1 MGRVQATRMIFN
13 DRPLLGQMAIAT
25 VLVGGAAALS
35 SAGIAVPVS
44 QVDYAKG
51 RDQRAPSA
59 TTPAPG
65 LAGMA
70 APASLPAR
78 AGSVT
83 LAAISAPRINAPASR
98 PVLNLAESAAPMSRP
113 VLDLAESVAPMSRP
127 ILDLAEFAAPLPWV
141 DAAFSPLPALVSAA
155 PVAGLAQPAPLAAP
169 VTELVVPPL
178 PIATPVAAPASLAAS
193 AALAIPAA
201 VPREDQAG
209 STPAAVPFRLVN
221 PPELRGFDLGRM
233 SALPKSVPA
242 GFAKAPA
249 KSPVSGKVE
258 GLGKKDT
265 VVGDAVFHQVS
276 VTVAGSD
283 AKAIDVRIGAD
294 LKPSIKVG
302 DLLGLVSD
310 RMDPDSA
317 VRFAA
322 ASSAGDYV
330 SLATLRAAG
339 FDVTYNAGADRISI
353 SLAE

>member
-44 QVDYAKG
+44 QIDYAKG

-59 TTPAPG
+59 TTFSPSI
-65 LAGMA
+65 AGVA
-70 APASLPAR
+70 APARLPAR
-78 AGSVT
+78 AGSAT
-83 LAAISAPRINAPASR
+83 RAAISAPRNNTPASR
-98 PVLNLAESAAPMSRP
+98 PVLDLAEFAAPMSRP
-113 VLDLAESVAPMSRP
+113 VLDLAEY
-127 ILDLAEFAAPLPWV
+127 AAPLPRV
-141 DAAFSPLPALVSAA
+141 DAAFSPLPAPASAA

-201 VPREDQAG
+201 VPREEQAG
-209 STPAAVPFRLVN
+209 SPPAAVPFRLVN

-249 KSPVSGKVE
+249 KSPISGKVE

-330 SLATLRAAG
+330 SLATLRGAG

-353 SLAE
+353 SLTE